1 MIRLQRVN
9 KFYNKGKSNQIH
21 VLNDINIDLGEV
33 GFVAILGPS
42 GSGKTT
48 LLNALCGLD
57 KIDHGLIHVENQTIK
72 KYRHHT
78 WDDLRNQYFGYI
90 FQNYHLFGDQTVF
103 QNVAFGLEMLGIK
116 DKEVIKTRVLQALA
130 IVKMD
135 KYKNRLAKNLS
146 GGEQQ
151 RVAIA
156 RALVKDPKYVIADEP
171 TGNLDRKNTL
181 IIMNILKEIAKT
193 RLVVMVTHEKPL
205 AYMFATRIISISDGK
220 IVEDKVNEGS
230 GDSTYVDDR
239 VVYLGDLEH
248 KVKVQDGS
256 VSLEF
261 LSDTPIDINSLNV
274 RLKLV
279 VRGKNIYLK
288 PEINSNY
295 KMEVVSEDS
304 LFSFQEG
311 NRPTETF
318 DMKDALDQWQPL
330 TIPNKKRYNLSLW
343 RFYRQGFQDIFSIS
357 RMKKIIFFGFVVS
370 SFLLTLALGLYQQAT
385 TVDESEFVD
394 FNRDAV
400 LVRTTYDNY
409 NEEFNS
415 FQSYFNLDGVYAVGK
430 TYTSEI
436 SITTEGYYQNSSY
449 EKPIA
454 FLPNFLVYDPIIKLK
469 PNNGEIVLSRGVVNQ
484 ILNSR
489 NYFYRTFFSS
499 EKMIINQTITIGER
513 EYKIKGIEET
523 DKLAIYLSKSDY
535 FIANVTHYRTEN
547 SSQLPIYLP
556 VYLLSDVT
564 TNVSELKHKE
574 ILISDNFPVSLEVGD
589 QFSGYTVKGKF
600 TVQDDLTK
608 IGIVFSEVDMPNI
621 LFETNYD
628 VNSSY
633 YLFSRNPAETA
644 KQILEM
650 GGGAESLFEE
660 AYLDYRANKL
670 SAFRV
675 LIIFVGIMLIAPLL
689 MLYFVMRSNMI
700 SRIKE
705 IGIYRALGL
714 RRYNI
719 YKMHLGEILAI
730 TSLFSLSG
738 YFLALIVMFQSN
750 RKIIIPVFRL
760 NFPVFFGS
768 LAIIVIINIIV
779 GLLPVLRLMR
789 NTPQAILNKYDI

>member
-1 MIRLQRVN
+1 MLRLQKVN
-9 KFYNKGKSNQIH
+9 KFYNKGKSNEIH
-21 VLNDINIDLGEV
+21 VLNDINIDLGAV

-57 KIDHGLIHVENQTIK
+57 KIDSGAIEIENQTIT

-103 QNVAFGLEMLGIK
+103 QNVAFSLEMLGIK
-116 DKEVIKTRVLQALA
+116 DKEAIKTRVLQALA

-156 RALVKDPKYVIADEP
+156 RAIVKDPEYVIADEP

-193 RLVVMVTHEKPL
+193 RLVVMVTHERPL
-205 AYMFATRIISISDGK
+205 AFMFASRIITISDGR

-230 GDSTYVDDR
+230 GDSNYVDDR

-248 KVKVQDGS
+248 RVNVRDGS
-256 VSLEF
+256 VNLEF
-261 LSDTPIDINSLNV
+261 LSDSPIDIDSLNV

-288 PEINSNY
+288 PEIDSDY
-295 KMEVVSEDS
+295 KLEVISEGS

-311 NRPTETF
+311 TRPAETF
-318 DMKDALDQWQPL
+318 DMKEAMDKWQPL
-330 TIPNKKRYNLSLW
+330 AVPNKKRYNLSLW
-343 RFYRQGFQDIFSIS
+343 RFYKQGFQEIFNIS
-357 RMKKIIFFGFVVS
+357 RMKKIILFGFVIS

-385 TVDESEFVD
+385 TIDESEFVN
-394 FNRDAV
+394 FNRDIV
-400 LVRTTYDNY
+400 NIDQNKNY
-409 NEEFNS
+409 NEAFED
-415 FQSYFNLDGVYAVGK
+415 FQSYFNLAGVYAVGK
-430 TYTSEI
+430 NSAPPILMTV
-436 SITTEGYYQNSSY
+436 EGYYQT
-449 EKPIA
+449 
-454 FLPNFLVYDPIIKLK
+454 FLSGESMTYLPSVLSYDPSIQLK
-469 PNNGEIVLSRGVVNQ
+469 PNNGEVVLSRGIVKKL
-484 ILNSR
+484 LNR
-489 NYFYRTFFSS
+489 DNFYNDTFFSS
-499 EKMIINQTITIGER
+499 DKMIKNQKMTIGDR

-535 FIANVTHYRTEN
+535 FIANVVQYKTTN
-547 SSQLPIYLP
+547 NLYLP
-556 VYLLSDVT
+556 VYLLGDVT
-564 TNVSELKHKE
+564 TTVSELKHQE
-574 ILISDNFPVSLEVGD
+574 ILVSENFPVNLNVGD

-600 TVQDDLTK
+600 SVDGDATIV
-608 IGIVFSEVDMPNI
+608 GIVFSEEDMTNLI
-621 LFETNYD
+621 FETNYAIGT
-628 VNSSY
+628 SY
-633 YLFSRNPAETA
+633 YLYSRNPIKTA
-644 KQILEM
+644 KQIREM
-650 GGGAESLFEE
+650 GGMATSLYEE
-660 AYLDYRANKL
+660 AYLNYRTNKL
-670 SAFRV
+670 SAFRI
-675 LIIFVGIMLIAPLL
+675 LLIFVAIMLIAPLL

-730 TSLFSLSG
+730 TSLFSFSG
-738 YFLALIVMFQSN
+738 YILALFVMFQSN
-750 RKIIIPVFRL
+750 RKILIPVFKL
-760 NFPVFFGS
+760 NFPVLFGS
-768 LAIIVIINIIV
+768 LAIIVIINVLV
-779 GLLPVLRLMR
+779 GLLPVFRLMR
-789 NTPQAILNKYDI
+789 NTPQAILSKYDI